1 MAKSTEPAAEADE
14 QAKRAGRPS
23 PKERIARGKAAR
35 AKVPLEAHADFRP
48 APSRDP
54 VALLMRQAETRV
66 PELVPIRHG
75 RMLVSPFAF
84 YRGAAIVMAGDLAT
98 TSTPGLRTQLC
109 GDAHLSNFGAY
120 ASAERR
126 LVFDINDFDETVPGP
141 FEWDVKRLAASFVVA
156 GREAGFRRKDCRRIA
171 ADGGRELPDCD
182 ARVRRTSDLDHLAC
196 TRRRRERRDAVP
208 VGAQGGRAEA

>member
-23 PKERIARGKAAR
+23 PEERIARGKAAR

-75 RMLVSPFAF
+75 RMLVSPFTF
-84 YRGAAIVMAGDLAT
+84 YRGAAIVMADDLAT
-98 TSTPGLRTQLC
+98 TPTPGLRTQLC

-120 ASAERR
+120 ASPERR
-126 LVFDINDFDETVPGP
+126 LVFDITTSTRPCPDRLSGMSSASSRALWSPAETPASEG
-141 FEWDVKRLAASFVVA
+141 RTAAGS
-156 GREAGFRRKDCRRIA
+156 R
-171 ADGGRELPDCD
+171 
-182 ARVRRTSDLDHLAC
+182 
-196 TRRRRERRDAVP
+196 
-208 VGAQGGRAEA
+208 